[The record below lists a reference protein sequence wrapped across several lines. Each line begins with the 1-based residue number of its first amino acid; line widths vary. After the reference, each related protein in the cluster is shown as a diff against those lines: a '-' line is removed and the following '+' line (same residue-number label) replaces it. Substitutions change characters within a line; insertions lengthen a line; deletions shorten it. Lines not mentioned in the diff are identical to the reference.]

1 VRGSIILSNDK
12 IKPPSKFTGNFARK
26 ANRRNRTKDFSC
38 YVCAKRLPIEA
49 RITTLY
55 CKSCLK
61 KRRAESHAEDYKK
74 SAAKK
79 DLIPRT
85 KVCKMCGS
93 AFEFLKAKNKLR
105 DICLDC
111 IRALDIRARNRRCI
125 YCNEIL
131 QDPLNTVKNKNK
143 NYRTKRMKI
152 FCNKKHKN
160 MAWYV
165 LGNMSENASM

>member
-1 VRGSIILSNDK
+1 MSNDK
-12 IKPPSKFTGNFARK
+12 IRPPSKFTGNFARRQNK
-26 ANRRNRTKDFSC
+26 KNRTKDFSC
-38 YVCAKRLPIEA
+38 YVCGKSLPIES

-55 CKSCLK
+55 CKVCLK

-74 SAAKK
+74 RAAIQ
-79 DLIPRT
+79 DLIPKT

-93 AFEFLKAKNKLR
+93 AFEFLKVKNKLR

-131 QDPLNTVKNKNK
+131 QDPLDSK
-143 NYRTKRMKI
+143 TKRMKI

>member
-1 VRGSIILSNDK
+1 MQGSIILSNVK

-26 ANRRNRTKDFSC
+26 QNKKNRTKDFSC

-55 CKSCLK
+55 CKVCLK
-61 KRRAESHAEDYKK
+61 KRRAESHAEDYRKR
-74 SAAKK
+74 AAKQ
-79 DLIPRT
+79 DLIPKT

-131 QDPLNTVKNKNK
+131 QDPLDSK
-143 NYRTKRMKI
+143 TKRMKI
-152 FCNKKHKN
+152 FCNKKHKL

-165 LGNMSENASM
+165 LGNMGKNASM

>member
-1 VRGSIILSNDK
+1 MRGSIILSNDK
-12 IKPPSKFTGNFARK
+12 IRPPSKFTGSFARK
-26 ANRRNRTKDFSC
+26 SNRRNRTKDFSC

-55 CKSCLK
+55 CKPCLR

-74 SAAKK
+74 RAAIQ
-79 DLIPRT
+79 DLIPKT

-131 QDPLNTVKNKNK
+131 QDPLDSKTQ
-143 NYRTKRMKI
+143 RMKI
-152 FCNKKHKN
+152 FCNEKHKN

-165 LGNMSENASM
+165 LEHEGKNASM